1 MFSSQR
7 LFKKNY
13 VNSTG
18 RCSAH
23 KLALMKFLVNPLSSK
38 SCSRADSWFSMT
50 GDLWCLIFSLSFLT
64 CAEANLT
71 IVFIIWLYFPYYI
84 TVWCMRWQKI
94 RGIVCSDFPSTRYLK
109 RLYSLKVKSFVSF
122 FSFFLVRGLRCSW
135 EGLALLD
142 SILPALL
149 VELERQI
156 SPKASQ
162 GPLWVCWQT
171 NQEHLQPSM
180 TQMFIKQIRSWLS
193 KHIKTNSFV
202 WYTF

>member
-7 LFKKNY
+7 LFFKNY

-122 FSFFLVRGLRCSW
+122 FLFSLSEVWGAPGKDWPYWTASFQLSW
-135 EGLALLD
+135 WSWKDKFPPKPHRNHSESAG
-142 SILPALL
+142 
-149 VELERQI
+149 RQTKNT
-156 SPKASQ
+156 S
-162 GPLWVCWQT
+162 
-171 NQEHLQPSM
+171 NLQWH
-180 TQMFIKQIRSWLS
+180 KCL
-193 KHIKTNSFV
+193 
-202 WYTF
+202 